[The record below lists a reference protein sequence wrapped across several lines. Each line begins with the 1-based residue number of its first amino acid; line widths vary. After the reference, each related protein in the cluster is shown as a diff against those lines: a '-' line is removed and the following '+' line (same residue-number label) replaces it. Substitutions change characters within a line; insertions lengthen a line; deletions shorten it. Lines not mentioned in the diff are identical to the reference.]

1 MSAIAADIR
10 RPPIGPGDRL
20 IATLALSLLVHGIIV
35 LGVGFA
41 REDAAPVVPTLDVIL
56 TQTRTAQA
64 PQRADFLAQA
74 NNQGGGDADRS
85 ERPGEPQLSD
95 VPKPNPGIAPQ
106 PLQAQTPPPQPTEAQ
121 RLLTT
126 TRAAQNVPPPQE
138 AQPISQVPLPT
149 GRDLTEQDMEMARKT
164 AEIMREQQLYA
175 MRPKKKFFSAST
187 QEYEYAGYIRA
198 YAMRLERVGNLN
210 FPDEVRRRNL
220 SGSVIV
226 AVEINRNGSVA
237 GITVSGPSGI
247 PALDHAAVQ
256 TVQLAAPFPE
266 LPRTKDDPDIISITR
281 TFRFLPGTIE
291 VKK

>member
-1 MSAIAADIR
+1 
-10 RPPIGPGDRL
+10 
-20 IATLALSLLVHGIIV
+20 
-35 LGVGFA
+35 
-41 REDAAPVVPTLDVIL
+41 VIL
-56 TQTRTAQA
+56 TQTRTAA
-64 PQRADFLAQA
+64 PPKQADFLAQA
-74 NNQGGGDADRS
+74 SNQGGGDADHS
-85 ERPGEPQLSD
+85 ERPGEPQLSE

-106 PLQAQTPPPQPTEAQ
+106 PLQAQTPPPQPLEAQ

-126 TRAAQNVPPPQE
+126 THASLNVPPPQE
-138 AQPISQVPLPT
+138 AQPISQVPLPL

-164 AEIMREQQLYA
+164 TELMREQQLYA
-175 MRPKKKFFSAST
+175 KRPKKRFFSAST

-210 FPDEVRRRNL
+210 FPDEVRRRHL
-220 SGSVIV
+220 TGDVIV
-226 AVEINRNGSVA
+226 AVEINRNGSIA
-237 GITVSGPSGI
+237 GISVSTSSRI

-266 LPRTKDDPDIISITR
+266 LPRTKDNPDIISITR

>member
-1 MSAIAADIR
+1 
-10 RPPIGPGDRL
+10 
-20 IATLALSLLVHGIIV
+20 
-35 LGVGFA
+35 
-41 REDAAPVVPTLDVIL
+41 
-56 TQTRTAQA
+56 
-64 PQRADFLAQA
+64 
-74 NNQGGGDADRS
+74 
-85 ERPGEPQLSD
+85 
-95 VPKPNPGIAPQ
+95 
-106 PLQAQTPPPQPTEAQ
+106 
-121 RLLTT
+121 LTT

-138 AQPISQVPLPT
+138 AQPVSQVPLPT
-149 GRDLTEQDMEMARKT
+149 GHDLTERDLEMARKT

-187 QEYEYAGYIRA
+187 QEYEYAPYIRK

-226 AVEINRNGSVA
+226 AVEINRNGSIA

-247 PALDHAAVQ
+247 PALDHAAVH

-266 LPRTKDDPDIISITR
+266 LPRTKDNPDIISITR
-281 TFRFLPGTIE
+281 TFRFLPGTGAIE